1 VVDPKSFISTLK
13 GHGVNFFAGVPDSL
27 LMSLCAELFRSVP
40 AERHI
45 IAANE
50 GAAIGLAAGW
60 HLGTNSTP
68 CVYMQNSGLGN
79 AVNPLVSLA
88 DADVYG
94 IPLLL
99 VIGWRGEMLDG
110 RQLRDEPQHVKQ
122 GRITRDML
130 SCLEIPHAVLGP
142 DTLDYEE
149 LLVKLARQAR
159 HERRPTAILVR
170 KDTFGEADPP
180 TPSLKY
186 ELSREDALAVA
197 LKVLPDDNII
207 VSTTGKLSRELNE
220 LRISQA
226 QSTDRDFLT
235 VGSMGHALQ
244 IASGLALAQPLKRII
259 CIDGDGAMIM
269 HMGGLTTSAKIPN
282 LLHIVIN
289 NGAHESVGGQPT
301 QGFRIDMPAIAKAC
315 GYTAASR
322 VASAKEIREA
332 IKAALAAPAASFIE
346 IRTRTGARANLGRPK
361 SSPAQSKLAL
371 MRSLGVQ
378 T

>member
-1 VVDPKSFISTLK
+1 
-13 GHGVNFFAGVPDSL
+13 
-27 LMSLCAELFRSVP
+27 
-40 AERHI
+40 
-45 IAANE
+45 
-50 GAAIGLAAGW
+50 
-60 HLGTNSTP
+60 
-68 CVYMQNSGLGN
+68 
-79 AVNPLVSLA
+79 
-88 DADVYG
+88 
-94 IPLLL
+94 

-197 LKVLPDDNII
+197 LKALPDDNII